1 MTIRHPMNK
10 KKLYRYKINDINDMK
25 VVKVEYE
32 DQNVLIIDE
41 LENLSDG
48 DAARPDFIMVFLC
61 RSGSISMKIKDKEYM
76 IHENDVVISLPN
88 ILIENRTKSSDFT
101 FKALCLSDKMIQRF
115 MRERNIPELTLYLRD
130 NPVLHLNEKDISI
143 LYKCMDLL
151 SDLLQ
156 SEEKVYIKQIIAS
169 MIDIVFYGVLGKL
182 SQTIKNG
189 NTSQSERNTILF
201 KQFMELFSSQK
212 IKSRKTSF
220 YASCL
225 CVSQK
230 HLSNACLRISGKTSF
245 QWINESVAEDIK
257 FLLEYS
263 DTSIK
268 ELAFML
274 DFPNASFF
282 CRFCKKHLGISPL
295 RFRKQKNS

>member
-1 MTIRHPMNK
+1 
-10 KKLYRYKINDINDMK
+10 MK
-25 VVKVEYE
+25 FVKVEYE
-32 DQNVLIIDE
+32 DQNVLIIDD
-41 LENLSDG
+41 LANLSDG
-48 DAARPDFIMVFLC
+48 DAARLDCIMVFLC
-61 RSGSISMKIKDKEYM
+61 RSGSISMRIKDKEYR

-101 FKALCLSDKMIQRF
+101 FKALCLSDEMIQRF

-130 NPVLHLNEKDISI
+130 NPVLHLNEKDICI

-169 MIDIVFYGVLGKL
+169 MIDMVFYGALGKL
-182 SQTIKNG
+182 SQTIKSG
-189 NTSQSERNTILF
+189 NSSQSERNAILF
-201 KQFMELFSSQK
+201 KQFMELLSSQK
-212 IKSRKTSF
+212 IKSRKTAF
-220 YASCL
+220 YASRL

-230 HLSNACLRISGKTSF
+230 HLSNACLKISGKTLF

-257 FLLEYS
+257 FQLEYS
-263 DTSIK
+263 DISIK